1 MLIWWLGLTTV
12 NISGYMPL
20 AEQTW
25 VALDPAWYPLSHP
38 LPELFVAW
46 HGNQYP
52 VLERERRHGRWQVLF
67 PARLKPPF
75 ALFEGSPTLSKVY
88 LARLKRIDE
97 LAYGIS
103 STQAVREVGTSMGGT
118 VASVA
123 SAYGEVVPAWA
134 GIAISHELAGRRL
147 PWLVE
152 SGVRWP
158 PVSDL
163 PRVSPPSVTSTPVQ
177 GLATEPGA
185 CHKVGSGETLWRIA
199 SKLARDRNGNTYVYM
214 LALHDENRARLGKRG
229 QVISGS
235 TLRCPSEAILARY
248 GAMEQEE
255 RQALLATIER

>member
-1 MLIWWLGLTTV
+1 MLIWWLGLTAV

-25 VALDPAWYPLSHP
+25 VALDPAWYPLSRP

-52 VLERERRHGRWQVLF
+52 VLERERRQGRWQVLF
-67 PARLKPPF
+67 PARLTPPF

-88 LARLKRIDE
+88 QARLMRIDE

-103 STQAVREVGTSMGGT
+103 STQAAREVGISMGT
-118 VASVA
+118 VPSLA
-123 SAYGEVVPAWA
+123 SADDEVVPAWA

-163 PRVSPPSVTSTPVQ
+163 PHVSAPSVASASVQ
-177 GLATEPGA
+177 GLAAEPEA

-199 SKLARDRNGNTYVYM
+199 SKLARDRNGDTYVYM

-235 TLRCPSEAILARY
+235 TLRCPREAILARY